1 MTRLRSPSLDWLL
14 VFVPVSLVAELL
26 GQTVVV
32 FITSALAIVPLAG
45 LIGRS
50 TDQVARRLGSRS
62 GGLLNATLGNVTEL
76 IVCTLL
82 ITTGSFAIVKAT
94 LIGSIIGNLLLVLG
108 ISFVVGG
115 IRHKEQRF
123 SARAA
128 GVHSSSLLLA
138 VAGLLMPALLIL
150 TTPQSG
156 FIEKEVVSGIV
167 AIVLILL
174 YGAALAF
181 TQITH
186 AHLFRVSDE
195 APEQPTSSLRRSVIV
210 LGVSAGLVGLESEWL
225 VTSLSPA
232 LTTLHLPAI
241 FVGLIVIPIIGNA
254 AEHASAV
261 FFAARDRLDLTL
273 EIAVGS
279 STQIALFVAPI
290 LVFVSLAIGHPMDF
304 VFTAFEIAVV
314 SLATLIVALI
324 SLEGR
329 SNWLS
334 GVQLVG
340 AYTVIA
346 AAAFFIRSVS

>member
-1 MTRLRSPSLDWLL
+1 MTRLRTPSLDWLL
-14 VFVPVSLVAELL
+14 VFVPVSLVADLF
-26 GQTVVV
+26 GHTVVV

-50 TDQVARRLGSRS
+50 TDQVARRVGPRL

-76 IVCTLL
+76 IVCVLL
-82 ITTGSFAIVKAT
+82 ISAGNFSIVKAS
-94 LIGSIIGNLLLVLG
+94 LIGSIIGNQLLVLG

-115 IRHKEQRF
+115 IHHKEQLF
-123 SARAA
+123 SSRAA

-138 VAGLLMPALLIL
+138 LAGLLMPALLIL
-150 TTPQSG
+150 TTPEVG
-156 FIEKEVVSGIV
+156 FVQKEVMSGVV
-167 AIVLILL
+167 AIVLILMYL
-174 YGAALAF
+174 AALAF

-186 AHLFRVSDE
+186 PHLFRSADEPE
-195 APEQPTSSLRRSVIV
+195 APTRTLRRSVVV
-210 LGVSAGLVGLESEWL
+210 LAVAAGLVGVESELL
-225 VTSLSPA
+225 VSSLTPA
-232 LTTLHLPAI
+232 ITVLHLPSI
-241 FVGLIVIPIIGNA
+241 FVGLILIPIIGNA

-261 FFAARDRLDLTL
+261 FFAAKDRVDLTL

-290 LVFVSLAIGHPMDF
+290 LVFISLAIGHPMDF

-346 AAAFFIRSVS
+346 AAAFFIRSAT